1 MRRCSQGVIVKVP
14 VSWFGGNMVSRRGG
28 GDGGMR
34 ARIRARSRK
43 PMVVCK
49 WTNRGGWGEIHKVFC
64 FFFVWPSL
72 CLYLFSI
79 HLLSFWSNHVFSLF
93 FSPPQFFPIILLCG
107 KQNLSEGRSIMLRC
121 NSVAGYAQGGRGK
134 VGWGGERLRV

>member
-1 MRRCSQGVIVKVP
+1 MDKPGRVGGNSQGVL
-14 VSWFGGNMVSRRGG
+14 F
-28 GDGGMR
+28 
-34 ARIRARSRK
+34 
-43 PMVVCK
+43 
-49 WTNRGGWGEIHKVFC
+49 F

-79 HLLSFWSNHVFSLF
+79 HLLPFWSNHVPSLF

-121 NSVAGYAQGGRGK
+121 NSVAGYVQRGEWETGGWKIAFNGDVLLLRL
-134 VGWGGERLRV
+134 ERYIPARPSCVEGIYASGV